1 MVRKKEKAVELSCG
15 ACSGF
20 WAVGEWWA
28 MKTLR
33 SSSQIQNDLYKM
45 YRQMSNCLVSEVHV
59 CRLCRK
65 ALRKARKG
73 HTKKLM
79 GVVASLGSVG

>member
-1 MVRKKEKAVELSCG
+1 
-15 ACSGF
+15 
-20 WAVGEWWA
+20 

-73 HTKKLM
+73 HTYVCPYKLM

>member
-1 MVRKKEKAVELSCG
+1 MEPSRG
-15 ACSGF
+15 ARSGF
-20 WAVGEWWA
+20 WAAGEWRA

-65 ALRKARKG
+65 ALRKARKEG
-73 HTKKLM
+73 HKEKLM